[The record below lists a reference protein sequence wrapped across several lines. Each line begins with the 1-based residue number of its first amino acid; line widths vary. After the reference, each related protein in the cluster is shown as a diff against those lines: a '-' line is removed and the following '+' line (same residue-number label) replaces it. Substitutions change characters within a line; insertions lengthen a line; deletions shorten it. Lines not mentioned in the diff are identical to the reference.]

1 MNTRLLTSRQT
12 GFGIVEVMISLVITL
27 VLTTV
32 VANVYLATKTTYRL
46 QDNLARIQE
55 NGRYAIDVM
64 GRYVRIAGFRS
75 NPGISSATVFPNPY
89 ATIGA
94 SGLNEV
100 TVRTF
105 GSGTA
110 GTPDNSIKDCAGNA
124 RDGNARIMHR
134 FYISSSGNLMC
145 DTSYEDTASAAPN
158 TTHGA
163 TSVML
168 AENVESLT
176 ALFGV
181 DTDTDMNAN
190 FYVDFSSMTT
200 TTWPQVV
207 AVQLCIVV
215 KSKEANLTVGSQ
227 SYRDC
232 AATTQTPSDGFFHRP
247 FRTTINLRN
256 PQSVL

>member
-1 MNTRLLTSRQT
+1 MNTHSRISRQS
-12 GFGIVEVMISLVITL
+12 GFGIVELMISLVITL

-32 VANVYLATKTTYRL
+32 VANVFLATKTTYRL

-75 NPGISSATVFPNPY
+75 NPGIPSATVFPNPY

-94 SGLNEV
+94 AGLNEV
-100 TVRTF
+100 TIRHF
-105 GSGTA
+105 GSGPT

-124 RDGNARIMHR
+124 RDGDARIMHR
-134 FYISSSGNLMC
+134 FYLNGGNLIC
-145 DTSYEDTASAAPN
+145 DTSYEDTASGTPN
-158 TTHGA
+158 ATIGA

-181 DTDTDMNAN
+181 DTDADTSAN
-190 FYVDFSSMTT
+190 YYVDFTNMTA

-207 AVQLCIVV
+207 TVQLCIVV
-215 KSKEANLTVGSQ
+215 KSKDTNLTVGSQ

-232 AATTQTPSDGFFHRP
+232 DLTTKTPSDGFFHRP